1 MQKRVGRTG
10 TMSRM
15 AKDVIMR
22 EIGKPGRGVARSRLR
37 AVQQAR
43 FPIPACRCPFGAWP
57 VIGLKFE
64 KSGLSRFALLP
75 ILKLL
80 ATQIAQALPAERV
93 AVDDKNVWL
102 RHDRSLSL
110 LVMGCIC

>member
-1 MQKRVGRTG
+1 MRLENRAGGSRGRDYVPSSKLG
-10 TMSRM
+10 
-15 AKDVIMR
+15 
-22 EIGKPGRGVARSRLR
+22 
-37 AVQQAR
+37 